1 MWEYSC
7 DELYYHETDLIHQAY
22 LQLMLVHGTFAVHRG
37 RGHLTTH
44 PAQVLVQLMVVTV
57 QLMVMLMTVVIVALN
72 VMAMVMIL

>member
-1 MWEYSC
+1 
-7 DELYYHETDLIHQAY
+7 
-22 LQLMLVHGTFAVHRG
+22 MLVHGTFAVHRG

-57 QLMVMLMTVVIVALN
+57 QLMVMLMAVVMVALN